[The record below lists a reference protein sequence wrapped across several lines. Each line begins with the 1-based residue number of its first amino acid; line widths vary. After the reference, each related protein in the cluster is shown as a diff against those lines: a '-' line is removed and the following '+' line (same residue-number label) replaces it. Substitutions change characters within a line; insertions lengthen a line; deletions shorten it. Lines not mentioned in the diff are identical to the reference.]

1 MISCHLSLV
10 HPWLTLGGLRC
21 KTLFEGSNP
30 PPAAMRDTNTL
41 QQLQNR
47 IAKMEQRHVEELRKL
62 KVDHDQL
69 EAHVKRSKGDEHSAH
84 TLPERT
90 QGETHPRRTVNT
102 LDDLSLSHL
111 GKSIQQ

>member
-69 EAHVKRSKGDEHSAH
+69 EARVRHSQDNELSTHTFLEH
-84 TLPERT
+84 T
-90 QGETHPRRTVNT
+90 QVESHP
-102 LDDLSLSHL
+102 
-111 GKSIQQ
+111 